1 MLRISFPW
9 QLLFVDDLPDWS
21 GIFEESQM
29 GDIVLYT
36 KKSCTQCKKAI
47 AFLNKKGVNYQV
59 KDIVHEPPPRSLLEK
74 VIKAENIYASLNQKS
89 TTYRDNHLGKRRTT
103 KNEAIR
109 LMLKDPNLIKRPL
122 IIKDNK
128 AYQGFDETSLM
139 DFVVKDGQ
147 LVPNPNKL

>member
-1 MLRISFPW
+1 
-9 QLLFVDDLPDWS
+9 
-21 GIFEESQM
+21 M
-29 GDIVLYT
+29 GDIVLYA

-47 AFLNKKGVNYQV
+47 AFLTKKGVPYLV

-74 VIKAENIYASLNQKS
+74 VIKAENIYASLNQRS
-89 TTYRDNHLGKRRTT
+89 PTYKDNQLGKRRTT

-128 AYQGFDETSLM
+128 AYQGFDEKSLL
-139 DFVVKDGQ
+139 DFVTLQAAALAAAAV
-147 LVPNPNKL
+147 VPVVPVLTETV

>member
-1 MLRISFPW
+1 
-9 QLLFVDDLPDWS
+9 
-21 GIFEESQM
+21 M
-29 GDIVLYT
+29 GDIVLYA

-47 AFLNKKGVNYQV
+47 AFLTKKGVPYLV

-74 VIKAENIYASLNQKS
+74 VIKAENIYASLNQRS
-89 TTYRDNHLGKRRTT
+89 TTYKDNQLGKRRTT

-128 AYQGFDETSLM
+128 AYQGFDEKSWL
-139 DFVVKDGQ
+139 DFVTLQAAALAAAAV
-147 LVPNPNKL
+147 VPVVPVLTETV

>member
-1 MLRISFPW
+1 
-9 QLLFVDDLPDWS
+9 
-21 GIFEESQM
+21 M
-29 GDIVLYT
+29 GEIVLYA

-47 AFLNKKGVNYQV
+47 AFLNKKGVAYQL

-74 VIKAENIYASLNQKS
+74 VIKAENIYASLNQRS
-89 TTYRDNHLGKRRTT
+89 TTYRENHLGKRRTT

-128 AYQGFDETSLM
+128 AYQGFDEKSLIE
-139 DFVVKDGQ
+139 FVVQ
-147 LVPNPNKL
+147 QEAAQPVVAQAQP

>member
-1 MLRISFPW
+1 
-9 QLLFVDDLPDWS
+9 
-21 GIFEESQM
+21 M
-29 GDIVLYT
+29 GDIVLYA

-47 AFLNKKGVNYQV
+47 AFLTKKGVPYLV

-74 VIKAENIYASLNQKS
+74 VIKAENIYASLNQRS
-89 TTYRDNHLGKRRTT
+89 TTYKDNQLGKRRTT

-128 AYQGFDETSLM
+128 AYQGFDEKSLL
-139 DFVVKDGQ
+139 DFVTLQAAALAAAAV
-147 LVPNPNKL
+147 VPVVPVLTETV

>member
-1 MLRISFPW
+1 MLRH
-9 QLLFVDDLPDWS
+9 LD
-21 GIFEESQM
+21 IFGGSM
-29 GDIVLYT
+29 SDIVLYA

-47 AFLNKKGVNYQV
+47 SFLNRKGINYQV

-89 TTYRDNHLGKRRTT
+89 VTYKENQLGKRRTT

-128 AYQGFDETSLM
+128 AYQGFEEKTLL
-139 DFVVKDGQ
+139 DFVK
-147 LVPNPNKL
+147 